1 MSESGKKEEAEKK
14 PKIEEAKK
22 PNLDAVPNRE
32 PKEEPEKPPEKAEVE
47 YVTLRQFAKA
57 FAMSKTTVIKWINW
71 GKVKAHRSFTGRYLI
86 PKSEISKVAK
96 EFEAQPAPEKPPNL
110 TPRRE
115 KKEVEH
121 GKEAGREEA
130 GDTEDII

>member
-1 MSESGKKEEAEKK
+1 MSEKKESKK
-14 PKIEEAKK
+14 GEPET
-22 PNLDAVPNRE
+22 PNLEAVSDQKP
-32 PKEEPEKPPEKAEVE
+32 EEKPEKPPEKADVE
-47 YVTLRQFAKA
+47 YVTLRQFART
-57 FAMSKTTVIKWINW
+57 FAVSKTTVIKWINW

-86 PKSEISKVAK
+86 PKSEISKIAK

-121 GKEAGREEA
+121 GKEAARREEA
-130 GDTEDII
+130 SGDSEDII